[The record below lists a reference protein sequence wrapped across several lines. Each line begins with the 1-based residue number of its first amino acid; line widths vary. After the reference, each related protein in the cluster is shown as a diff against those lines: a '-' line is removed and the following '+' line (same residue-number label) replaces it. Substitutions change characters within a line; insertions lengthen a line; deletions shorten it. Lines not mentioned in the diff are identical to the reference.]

1 MSLCIV
7 NERQRNRSNSTGVLS
22 RLLLKFSI
30 IGKIAREKIGKEV
43 VQINQV
49 ENSDK
54 RMMKKLRDFSPLT
67 KSVIICLLTI
77 PVLSILISQYF
88 YEFAL
93 VQYDD
98 SFITYRYARNF
109 AQGNGLRFNPGDSS
123 NSASSFLFVLLLG
136 IGHFVTRVP
145 IEILA
150 TTVNIAALC
159 GLVVM
164 MTYLIFKF
172 TKSLWGY
179 PVALIIGLSIVTHG
193 SLIYWTLS
201 GMETTFF
208 MALLAA
214 AVLFSFSAI
223 DHDGRQQ
230 SIPFLV
236 ILGLLAITRV
246 EGAVCGAALGALCSL
261 KYSKN
266 WRSSGLLKVL
276 IPALIPV
283 GMFSFQLIFYK
294 VYFGFAIADP
304 IHFKD
309 HVRYYS
315 RSSGMAWSAS
325 KHVLLTSMRPFSV
338 IAVSAL
344 LFFVVYVFRNRQH
357 ALKAVVLPMLTLLL
371 GAFILRSPHSDEYRY
386 ELILFVPL
394 IIGCSIAFGC
404 LMRIQKLQ
412 IRFVGLVFILLFGMT
427 SINNGLNEASQI
439 ESRTSTY
446 MYVQRARA
454 EAGKW
459 LEKNSPPGSRVVS
472 ADIGALSYFNPSNI
486 FVDTPGLVN
495 RKQLQIVQEGGDVYS
510 SMKAQSPS
518 YLADTV
524 GPDGISAV
532 ESILSNP
539 LGYYNE
545 DSKVGS
551 SCTML
556 PIFNKDVL
564 ELIPKKPTSI
574 LQIQIAKIEWN
585 SCSE

>member
-1 MSLCIV
+1 L
-7 NERQRNRSNSTGVLS
+7 E
-22 RLLLKFSI
+22 
-30 IGKIAREKIGKEV
+30 EEV
-43 VQINQV
+43 IRINQI

-54 RMMKKLRDFSPLT
+54 RVLKKLRDLSPLT
-67 KSVIICLLTI
+67 KSVMISLLTL

-109 AQGNGLRFNPGDSS
+109 AQGNGLRFNPGDNS

-136 IGHFVTRVP
+136 VGHFVTRVP

-150 TTVNIAALC
+150 TMINVAALL
-159 GLVVM
+159 GLVTMV
-164 MTYLIFKF
+164 TYLIFKF
-172 TKSLWGY
+172 SKSLWGY
-179 PVALIIGLSIVTHG
+179 PVALTIGLSIVTHG
-193 SLIYWTLS
+193 PLVYWTLS

-214 AVLFSFSAI
+214 AVLLLFSAI
-223 DHDGRQQ
+223 DLDGRDQ

-266 WRSSGLLKVL
+266 WRSSGLAKVVT
-276 IPALIPV
+276 PALMPV
-283 GMFSFQLIFYK
+283 GMFSLQLFFYK

-309 HVRYYS
+309 YVRYYS
-315 RSSGMAWSAS
+315 RSSEMAWSALQ
-325 KHVLLTSMRPFSV
+325 HVLSTSMRPFAL

-344 LFFVVYVFRNRQH
+344 IFFVVYVFRNRQL
-357 ALKAVVLPMLTLLL
+357 ALKMLVLPMITLLL

-394 IIGCSIAFGC
+394 IIGCSISFGY
-404 LMRIQKLQ
+404 LMRIQKPQ
-412 IRFVGLVFILLFGMT
+412 IRFIGLVLVLLFGMT
-427 SINNGLNEASQI
+427 SIDNGLNEASQI
-439 ESRTSTY
+439 KSRTSTY

-454 EAGKW
+454 DAGKW

-472 ADIGALSYFNPSNI
+472 ADIGALSYFNPSNV
-486 FVDTPGLVN
+486 FLDTPGLVN
-495 RKQLQIVQEGGDVYS
+495 REQLQTVQKGGDVYS

-539 LGYYNE
+539 LGYYSE
-545 DSKVGS
+545 DSKVRS
-551 SCTML
+551 SCTTL

-564 ELIPKKPTSI
+564 ELIPQQPTSI
-574 LQIQIAKIEWN
+574 LQIQIARIEWN